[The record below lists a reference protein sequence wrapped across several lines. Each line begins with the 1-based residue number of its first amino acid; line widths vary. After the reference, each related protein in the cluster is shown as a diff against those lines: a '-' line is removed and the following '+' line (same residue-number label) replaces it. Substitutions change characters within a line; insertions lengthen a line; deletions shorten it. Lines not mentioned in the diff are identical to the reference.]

1 MTFISF
7 KPVRVSPAFVPAPSA
22 SFSSTAFRTHVFASG
37 SLARAKLVPTAPA
50 FAFPPVTAAPLR
62 TLFIQMQNTPNP
74 RSLKFLPGR
83 EVLPA
88 TDSSSAPVASFDAS
102 NKTAAKTQSP
112 LAHAILLLDGVT
124 SVMFG
129 ADFVTVTTE
138 ESADWMVIKPQ
149 VFAAITDAYAT
160 GQPIVSADAGAGSSQ
175 EQPCLPGDEETV
187 ELIKEIIDMRVR
199 PSVMEDGGDIEFIKL
214 DEERIVW
221 LLMKGSCSGCPS
233 SGATLK
239 HGIQNMLMH
248 YVPEIKGVE
257 EWVDTVLEAV
267 SAEELAKL
275 EEKLNNKDGGK
286 NTAQ

>member
-221 LLMKGSCSGCPS
+221 LLMKGTS
-233 SGATLK
+233 T
-239 HGIQNMLMH
+239 
-248 YVPEIKGVE
+248 
-257 EWVDTVLEAV
+257 LEAILLPAAAAAAFLFFAIQCLRRSLRLYLSPARLSLPSV
-267 SAEELAKL
+267 SHFVPQARAL
-275 EEKLNNKDGGK
+275 G
-286 NTAQ
+286 AQAAARR